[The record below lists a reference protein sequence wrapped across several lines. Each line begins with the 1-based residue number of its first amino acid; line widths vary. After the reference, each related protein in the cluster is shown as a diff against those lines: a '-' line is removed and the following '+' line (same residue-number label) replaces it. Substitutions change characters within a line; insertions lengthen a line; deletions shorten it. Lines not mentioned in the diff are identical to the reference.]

1 MNVTPN
7 EDINM
12 RSFPFIHILV
22 LIISGFVLFILKRK
36 YRQISTSELI
46 MIFILVFALV
56 AIFTDTG
63 IDLIKSLI
71 AVIQVD

>member
-1 MNVTPN
+1 
-7 EDINM
+7 M

-22 LIISGFVLFILKRK
+22 LIISGFVLLILKKK

>member
-1 MNVTPN
+1 
-7 EDINM
+7 M

-22 LIISGFVLFILKRK
+22 LIVSGIVLFILKKK
-36 YRQISTSELI
+36 YRQIRTSELI
-46 MIFILVFALV
+46 MIFILVFVLV

>member
-1 MNVTPN
+1 
-7 EDINM
+7 M

-22 LIISGFVLFILKRK
+22 LIISGFVLFILKKK

>member
-1 MNVTPN
+1 
-7 EDINM
+7 M

-22 LIISGFVLFILKRK
+22 LIISGFVLFILKKK
-36 YRQISTSELI
+36 YRQIRTSELI
-46 MIFILVFALV
+46 MIFILVFVLV

-63 IDLIKSLI
+63 IDLVRSLI

>member
-1 MNVTPN
+1 
-7 EDINM
+7 M

-22 LIISGFVLFILKRK
+22 LIISGFVLFILKKK

-46 MIFILVFALV
+46 MIFILVFVLV

>member
-1 MNVTPN
+1 
-7 EDINM
+7 M

-22 LIISGFVLFILKRK
+22 LIVSGIVLFILKKK
-36 YRQISTSELI
+36 YRQIRTSELI
-46 MIFILVFALV
+46 MIFILVFVLV

-63 IDLIKSLI
+63 IDLVRSLI

>member
-1 MNVTPN
+1 
-7 EDINM
+7 M

-22 LIISGFVLFILKRK
+22 LIVSGIVLFILKKK